1 MMNSLLMVRLISRDY
16 KGQQVA
22 TVLVARDRITAAIL
36 RIVLSMSTATH
47 LEMPKYGPK
56 STLSRGESRLRSNL
70 WFSFA
75 ESISQTAPR
84 SAHPF
89 W

>member
-22 TVLVARDRITAAIL
+22 TVARDRITAAIL

-47 LEMPKYGPK
+47 LEMPKYGRK

-70 WFSFA
+70 WFPFA

-89 W
+89 S

>member
-1 MMNSLLMVRLISRDY
+1 MNSLLMVRLISRDY

-22 TVLVARDRITAAIL
+22 TVARDRITAAIL

-47 LEMPKYGPK
+47 LEMPKYGRK

-70 WFSFA
+70 WFPFA

-89 W
+89 S